1 MTTELSASLL
11 VVCGFLVAVSAIQ
24 RYASNFII
32 PGVTI
37 MMFIGAI
44 SVSIP
49 LYSSDI
55 KTVYDSIVNKVPDLI
70 LLVFIPLLIF
80 ESARKLRLKEIRRQI
95 IPIGFFAIIG
105 VILTIFLIG
114 VGVSIIFKVPII
126 HGILFGSILAA
137 TDAAAVAAIFK
148 RFPIPKRLNLI
159 IEGESLFNDATGVI
173 SFNVIKG
180 IIFSNIA
187 FSLLDTTLSFLW
199 SMLGAVALGSVIGY
213 VGGRVLRKWQ
223 ADDHVNFTF
232 SIALA
237 IGGYVIGDHVL
248 HVSGVVTTVFTALL
262 MLRTH
267 KETFTGIGRLF
278 NMYWDYLGFITNSIL
293 FFLIGIPVFSLFLQS
308 GALWVLIIIA
318 PFAIVMISRAI
329 VVYGGS
335 LLLRIADVRLP
346 IQWQNILTLGGLR
359 GGICIALVLSLP
371 AEYEFKNIFVT
382 LTISVIAINLIVNP
396 ILLDRYLKKS
406 KLISSQVE

>member
-11 VVCGFLVAVSAIQ
+11 VVCGFLVAVSVIQ

>member
-406 KLISSQVE
+406 KMSSQVE